1 MPGTYLGVQMSI
13 MESHGTVVFF
23 IGERL
28 ANTAGKV
35 EGSYLWLYSRWRTQ
49 GLA

>member
-1 MPGTYLGVQMSI
+1 MSI

-28 ANTAGKV
+28 ANIVSSVIFALEDPRLGV
-35 EGSYLWLYSRWRTQ
+35 VY
-49 GLA
+49 